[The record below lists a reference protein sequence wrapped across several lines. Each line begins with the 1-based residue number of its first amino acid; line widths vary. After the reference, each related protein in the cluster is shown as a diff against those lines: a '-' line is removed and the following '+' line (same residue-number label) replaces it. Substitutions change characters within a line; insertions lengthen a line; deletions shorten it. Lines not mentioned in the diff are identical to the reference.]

1 MKEVFRMSS
10 KSMCYRPLFSHRN
23 FMKTIVGYNISRFG
37 DSIDAIV
44 FSWLLYEV
52 TGSAAMIALI
62 LAVNYLPTVLLQPSA
77 SGCIKCAPSSPAMR
91 SASSP
96 SPSQR
101 RCTAWGC

>member
-1 MKEVFRMSS
+1 MSS

-62 LAVNYLPTVLLQPSA
+62 LAVNYLPTVLLQPFAAALSERMHKVRTIVA
-77 SGCIKCAPSSPAMR
+77 CNAVRFLQQHCP
-91 SASSP
+91 
-96 SPSQR
+96 
-101 RCTAWGC
+101 